1 MLLFNNVWC
10 EIGKEK
16 NRILLRRFCMTQEII
31 LKDSLPA
38 MLGASTLCGYFLCGF
53 LFMQNKL
60 LDHRFIIC
68 SVLISCHEE
77 SQSFKLSIFIKA
89 TSKIKIKYFAHYVLP
104 EHQIACSKSNSSSSK
119 KKRFSHAIFRREL

>member
-1 MLLFNNVWC
+1 MNLFYS
-10 EIGKEK
+10 
-16 NRILLRRFCMTQEII
+16 RIKPR
-31 LKDSLPA
+31 LKPA
-38 MLGASTLCGYFLCGF
+38 AAAKKYKDYLCYFLIMSGVKLAKKKNPYIIAEVLHDTRNHSQRLPSCNAWRLHLMWVFSVWF

-89 TSKIKIKYFAHYVLP
+89 TSKIKI
-104 EHQIACSKSNSSSSK
+104 
-119 KKRFSHAIFRREL
+119 